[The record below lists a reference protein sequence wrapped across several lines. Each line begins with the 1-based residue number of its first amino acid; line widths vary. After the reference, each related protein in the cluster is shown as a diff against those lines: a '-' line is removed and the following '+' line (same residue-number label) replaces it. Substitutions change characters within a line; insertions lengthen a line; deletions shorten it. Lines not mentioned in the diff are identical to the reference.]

1 MVRRNA
7 AMVVREVCKHTPELA
22 QLVVATGGV
31 AALVD
36 NVRETCG
43 NERLP
48 GVMALGY
55 IAAFSETLAL
65 TVIASEGLPPLLN
78 AFTTEVEDHIRSA
91 SAWSLGQIGR
101 HSPNHA
107 KAVAELEVLPPLVG
121 GFVSKH
127 SSEDL
132 QSKCKKAV
140 KGICDRLTFFPALN
154 SLLQGPPLP
163 EGILKYVL
171 IQIAKVIPHDQEAK
185 TLFVTSGSF
194 GKMQEMAVESSSEI
208 KSLVDSVNSAYPIEI
223 VHYYSP
229 GYSEILLQKL
239 AGGKF

>member
-1 MVRRNA
+1 M
-7 AMVVREVCKHTPELA
+7 
-22 QLVVATGGV
+22 
-31 AALVD
+31 
-36 NVRETCG
+36 
-43 NERLP
+43 
-48 GVMALGY
+48 MALGY

-154 SLLQGPPLP
+154 SLLQVSVTFTSTSTSLMLFFHLHPCHATGCTSPA
-163 EGILKYVL
+163 
-171 IQIAKVIPHDQEAK
+171 AKCFQ
-185 TLFVTSGSF
+185 
-194 GKMQEMAVESSSEI
+194 
-208 KSLVDSVNSAYPIEI
+208 
-223 VHYYSP
+223 
-229 GYSEILLQKL
+229 
-239 AGGKF
+239 